1 MRKATI
7 NRETL
12 ETKIFLDLNLDRE
25 AAKNEITTGFGFA
38 DHMLDLMGHWAG
50 ISLNIRCRGDMKVD
64 AHHSLEDV
72 GICLGQAFVEAL
84 GDRSGINRVGWAKVP
99 MDESMAEAVIDLS
112 GRPYLHYD
120 GDVLLSQVI
129 AGQEKDLWREFFK
142 TFAFNARLNLHIIL
156 HYGSNSHHLLE
167 SAFKALGLALKQAVT
182 QNRTGVLS
190 TKGSLD

>member
-12 ETKIFLDLNLDRE
+12 ETKISLDLNLDRE

-142 TFAFNARLNLHIIL
+142 SFAFNARLNLHIIF

-182 QNRTGVLS
+182 QNRNGVLS